1 MKKNFFVLD
10 VNNQEY
16 QKLIIDIVRKH
27 IYGVLYYA
35 S

>member
-1 MKKNFFVLD
+1 MRKSSFVSD

-27 IYGVLYYA
+27 IYGVLFYA